1 MQYKR
6 TGEVCKIFSISRTTL
21 YRYAKDPLFPK
32 PIKPT
37 KRVTLWNIEKVE
49 EYLKNRTAR
58 VENES
63 N

>member
-6 TGEVCKIFSISRTTL
+6 TGEVCKIFSISKTTL

-37 KRVTLWNIEKVE
+37 KRVTLWNIKEVE
-49 EYLKNRTAR
+49 EYLKARSQR
-58 VENES
+58 VESAN
-63 N
+63 

>member
-6 TGEVCKIFSISRTTL
+6 TSEVCKIFSISKTTL

-37 KRVTLWNIEKVE
+37 KRVTLWNIKEVE
-49 EYLKNRTAR
+49 EYLKARSQR
-58 VENES
+58 VES
-63 N
+63 AS

>member
-6 TGEVCKIFSISRTTL
+6 TSEVCKIFSISKTTL

-37 KRVTLWNIEKVE
+37 KRVTLWNIKEVE
-49 EYLKNRTAR
+49 EYLKARSQR
-58 VENES
+58 VESAN
-63 N
+63 

>member
-6 TGEVCKIFSISRTTL
+6 ADEVCKIFSISRTTL

-32 PIKPT
+32 PIRPT

-49 EYLKNRTAR
+49 EYLKAR
-58 VENES
+58 SKKVES
-63 N
+63 AS